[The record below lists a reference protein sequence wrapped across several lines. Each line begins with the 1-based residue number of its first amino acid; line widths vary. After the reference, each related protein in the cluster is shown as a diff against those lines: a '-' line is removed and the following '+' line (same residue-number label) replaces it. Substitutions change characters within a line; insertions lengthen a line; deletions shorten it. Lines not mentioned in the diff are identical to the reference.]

1 VEDGTFM
8 PFEVFLE
15 ERNNRRFEEHERILE
30 KIKSLFFDI
39 LYLWKIAFVSS
50 LMINF
55 LEFLVLF
62 ASTR

>member
-1 VEDGTFM
+1 MEDGTYM

-15 ERNNRRFEEHERILE
+15 ERNNRRFEDHERILE

-39 LYLWKIAFVSS
+39 LYLWIIAFVSP

>member
-62 ASTR
+62 DSTR